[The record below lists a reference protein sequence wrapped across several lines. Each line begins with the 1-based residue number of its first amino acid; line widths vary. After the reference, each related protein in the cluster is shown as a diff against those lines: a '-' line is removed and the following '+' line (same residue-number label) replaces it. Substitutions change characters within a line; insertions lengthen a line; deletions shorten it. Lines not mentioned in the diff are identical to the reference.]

1 MDVSSQFLKF
11 ATLKNKIL
19 TKNLIKIYKK
29 ITMKIDKTTA
39 QSPKGEISLFTL
51 TNASGASVTVS
62 SLGAGIV
69 AVMVPDREGK
79 LANVALGYKNPAD
92 YIADGPCAGKVPGR
106 FANRIARGKF
116 SLDGKEYTL
125 AINNGPNALHGGP
138 EGFQNRIWDSA
149 VEGDSIVFTYH
160 AADGE
165 EGYPGNMIVK
175 AVYTWNDDNELS
187 LVLTAGTD
195 AKTIVNLT
203 NHVYF
208 NLDGEQAGTVLD
220 HEMKIKAARYL
231 PTDDTQ
237 IPTGELAPVDG
248 TPMDFTSFKTIG
260 RDIKADFEPLKIGKG
275 YDHCWAL
282 DDYEKGK
289 LQEIAVLQSRKSG
302 RRLTVLTT
310 QPGVQIYTGN
320 WLAGC
325 PESIS
330 GGNYNDYDGVALECQ
345 NFPDAPNHPE
355 FPSSVLNPGETF
367 EETIRFKFDTI

>member
-1 MDVSSQFLKF
+1 
-11 ATLKNKIL
+11 
-19 TKNLIKIYKK
+19 
-29 ITMKIDKTTA
+29 MKIDKTTA

-165 EGYPGNMIVK
+165 EGYPGNMTVK